1 MDNSAQFKF
10 DNSYVREL
18 EGFYSFCKAETV
30 PAPSLIKFNHS
41 LAKELGLKVDELA
54 TPEVANIFSGNV
66 LPTCAA
72 SIAQV
77 YAGHQFGNFSPRLGD
92 GRALLLGEVIDQ
104 TGQRRDIQLK
114 GSGRT
119 PFSRNG
125 DGKAAIAPMLR
136 EYLMGEAMHHLEIP
150 TTRALAVVATG
161 EQVRRDILLA
171 GAVLT
176 RVAASHIRIGTFQYF
191 AARNEV
197 ENVRRLADYAIRR
210 HYPELV
216 GQPYIKFLLA
226 VMERQAQL
234 VASWMGVGFIHGV
247 MNTDNMTLS
256 GETIDYGP
264 CAFVEH
270 YDPETVFSS
279 IDLGGRYAFGN
290 QSKIARWNLAR
301 FAETLLPLLDQDHER
316 AIELATEA
324 INLFPELYENAWL
337 IMMRRKMGLERA
349 EAGDVKLAHE
359 FMDAMQAGQAD
370 YTLAWRNLADAAELN
385 PAPLRSVFRGNI
397 EKLDEW
403 LPRWLDRLA
412 KEKKPA
418 AEIAAGMR
426 LVNPYLIPRNH
437 LVEQALVAASLN
449 NDLMPFNQLL
459 EALSD
464 PYTKRE
470 SVELYAQ
477 PDSFEQTAL
486 YQTYCGT

>member
-1 MDNSAQFKF
+1 MNISAQFKF

-18 EGFYSFCKAETV
+18 EGFYTFCKAETV
-30 PAPSLIKFNHS
+30 PSPSWIKFNHS

-54 TPEVANIFSGNV
+54 TPEGANIFSGNV
-66 LPTCAA
+66 LPAGSA

-77 YAGHQFGNFSPRLGD
+77 YAGHQFGNFVPRLGD

-104 TGQRRDIQLK
+104 MGQRRDIQLK

-136 EYLMGEAMHHLEIP
+136 EYLMGEAMHHLGIP

-161 EQVRRDILLA
+161 EHVRRDTFLP

-176 RVAASHIRIGTFQYF
+176 RVAASHIRIGTFEYF
-191 AARNEV
+191 ASLNKV
-197 ENVRRLADYAIRR
+197 ENIRRLANYTIWR

-216 GQPYIKFLLA
+216 GQPYVKFLQG

-234 VASWMGVGFIHGV
+234 VAGWMGVGFIHGV

-270 YDPETVFSS
+270 YDPATVFSS
-279 IDLGGRYAFGN
+279 IDLGGRYAFEN
-290 QSKIARWNLAR
+290 QPKIARWNLAR
-301 FAETLLPLLDQDHER
+301 FAETLLPLLDKDHER
-316 AIELATEA
+316 AVELAAEA
-324 INLFPELYENAWL
+324 INTFPELYENKWL
-337 IMMRRKMGLERA
+337 TMMRRKMGLERA
-349 EAGDVKLAHE
+349 EGEDVSLAHE
-359 FMDAMQAGQAD
+359 FMDALQAGQAD
-370 YTLAWRNLADAAELN
+370 YTLAWRNLADAAEFN
-385 PAPLRSVFRGNI
+385 PAQLRGVFRGKM
-397 EKLDEW
+397 EKLDGW
-403 LPRWLDRLA
+403 LPRWLARLA
-412 KEKKPA
+412 LEKKPA
-418 AEIAAGMR
+418 AEIATDMR

-437 LVEQALVAASLN
+437 LVEQALEAASLN
-449 NDLMPFNQLL
+449 NDLIPFNQLL

-477 PDSFEQTAL
+477 PASLEQTAS
-486 YQTYCGT
+486 YQTFCGT